1 MGGVVGGVTSS
12 VAGIG
17 NAVST
22 NLSMLSADR
31 EYVAGREAR
40 RRQFAAES
48 GGATAG
54 VIAGGTSIARGI
66 AEGVGGIV
74 LKPYEGAQKGGA
86 IGAVK
91 GFAQGI
97 AGAAFSKTLHFHR
110 RLRPGVAVKPAVGV
124 LDGVGNV
131 LQGVSQ
137 TASNVTIVPRIRPS
151 LRLKQIPDSDQ
162 FVLSAQ

>member
-1 MGGVVGGVTSS
+1 MKQFFYAPAAGIVESPQALATGVYKGTTGNVVYSGFTQRRLLAGLVGGVVGGVTSS

-22 NLSMLSADR
+22 NLSMLSADK

-86 IGAVK
+86 LGAVK
-91 GFAQGI
+91 GLAQGI
-97 AGAAFSKTLHFHR
+97 AGAAF
-110 RLRPGVAVKPAVGV
+110 
-124 LDGVGNV
+124 
-131 LQGVSQ
+131 
-137 TASNVTIVPRIRPS
+137 
-151 LRLKQIPDSDQ
+151 
-162 FVLSAQ
+162 